1 MSAENVRLVSI
12 ALLLL
17 GGVLIGVCAALAL
30 ALWWCVTTDDPQ
42 HAPLAAKVCAS
53 GNFKDIALALV
64 GSVSALAG
72 AYALRRKTP

>member
-17 GGVLIGVCAALAL
+17 GGVLIGVCAALAV

-42 HAPLAAKVCAS
+42 HSPIVARVCAS
-53 GNFKDIALALV
+53 GNFKDVALALV